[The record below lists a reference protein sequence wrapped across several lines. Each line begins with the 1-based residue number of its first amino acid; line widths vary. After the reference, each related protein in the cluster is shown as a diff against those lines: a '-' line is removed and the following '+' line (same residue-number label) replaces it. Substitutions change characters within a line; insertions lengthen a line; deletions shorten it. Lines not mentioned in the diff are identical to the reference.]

1 MEVLY
6 SINAWWY
13 VLIGYLLCVFILLIS
28 FRITGVPGYNSLDD
42 KNILRIGWDP
52 DDKEDLEFVMKCIFI
67 PVWNLICTILTII
80 AVIANTSAKFISK
93 KK

>member
-28 FRITGVPGYNSLDD
+28 FRITCVPGYNAFDD
-42 KNILRIGWDP
+42 KNIVRVGWDP
-52 DDKEDLEFVMKCIFI
+52 DDKEDLVFVIKCIFI
-67 PVWNLICTILTII
+67 PGWNLICTILMII
-80 AVIANTSAKFISK
+80 AVIVNTSVKFISK